1 LLPVTVVPL
10 TVVNAAVVPTVVV
23 PVKEVNV
30 PVVAAN
36 ELAVALVT
44 TFKPVSVALSAKVPL
59 STQLNCPAAS
69 VESTYPDVPSV
80 RGR

>member
-1 LLPVTVVPL
+1 MLPVTVVPL

-23 PVKEVNV
+23 PVKVVNV

-44 TFKPVSVALSAKVPL
+44 TFKPVSVALSPIAL
-59 STQLNCPAAS
+59 SAAHS
-69 VESTYPDVPSV
+69 RTPPVEAFKT
-80 RGR
+80 

>member
-1 LLPVTVVPL
+1 MLPPVIVVPL
-10 TVVNAAVVPTVVV
+10 SVLVKTPVVKVAVVPLVVV

-44 TFKPVSVALSAKVPL
+44 TFKPVSVALSPSAL
-59 STQLNCPAAS
+59 SAAHS
-69 VESTYPDVPSV
+69 RTPPVEAFKT
-80 RGR
+80 